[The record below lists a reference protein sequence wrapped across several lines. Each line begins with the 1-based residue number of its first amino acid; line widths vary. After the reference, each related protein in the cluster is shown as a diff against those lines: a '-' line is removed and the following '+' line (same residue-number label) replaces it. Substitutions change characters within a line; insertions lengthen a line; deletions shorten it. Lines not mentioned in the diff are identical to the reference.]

1 MTNEIHP
8 RVADI
13 NARIA
18 AGENLTDL
26 DSQYL
31 DMIGN
36 GYSPEEA
43 DKLVPT
49 NPSLADMMTELVRL
63 RREVKADPEKRAEL
77 LKLRDHI
84 RLLDNRPVY
93 FGTARRPGATTLTRD
108 LRAVTADEP
117 GELQQMLNSGH
128 VPEFMYS
135 TKHLD
140 ATDPCEG
147 VTPKITDEDWADLT
161 MAEAERLVS
170 AGRAIIR
177 GGRLL
182 PIEPNTPECEAA
194 RFLGMDDLLTHSIRG
209 RAEDIN
215 PGLIHKLQDD
225 GIDDFFSSL
234 SREADAEVT
243 FHTVK
248 LKVTTR
254 YAKVKAKKGPRTVR
268 TYRLPPKASLLDVSR
283 GKHRGHLPTNQCGS
297 RLYMMG
303 KFSADTLTASERILA
318 TAREATLKSLA
329 LTPEQIAE
337 KREVFGRKPGWV
349 RKQVA
354 GKLDNPMSG
363 VPVRNPLPL
372 EMTARYTG
380 HIQLEDRVRG
390 TDKWSGRSIEGTVNS
405 IAIND
410 GVETL
415 IGIVTGDGTQY
426 EAPLSEVT
434 KL

>member
-18 AGENLTDL
+18 AGENLTDI
-26 DSQYL
+26 DSQFL

-43 DKLVPT
+43 DRLVPT
-49 NPSLADMMTELVRL
+49 PPSLTDMMTELLHL
-63 RREVKADPEKRAEL
+63 RREAKADPEKRAEL
-77 LKLRDHI
+77 LKLRDRM
-84 RLLDNRPVY
+84 RLLGNRPMY

-128 VPEFMYS
+128 VPAFMYS

-140 ATDPCEG
+140 VVDPSEG
-147 VTPKITDEDWADLT
+147 VTPKISDEDWADLT
-161 MAEAERLVS
+161 MAEAEQLVS
-170 AGRAIIR
+170 AGKAIIR

-182 PIEPNTPECEAA
+182 PIKPNTPECAAA

-209 RAEDIN
+209 RAEDID

-225 GIDDFFSSL
+225 GVDDFFTSL
-234 SREADAEVT
+234 KLNNEADCEISFQT
-243 FHTVK
+243 S
-248 LKVTTR
+248 KVSFTTR
-254 YAKVKAKKGPRTVR
+254 YMKVWAKKGPRVLR
-268 TYRLPPKASLLDVSR
+268 SYRMPPKLTYHNIHR
-283 GKHRGHLPTNQCGS
+283 GKHRGQIPATDCGS

-303 KFSADTLTASERILA
+303 SLDAAGAS
-318 TAREATLKSLA
+318 
-329 LTPEQIAE
+329 
-337 KREVFGRKPGWV
+337 REVSLDEIFAGGIHDGDALLKARAVGRKPGWV

-354 GKLDNPMSG
+354 GKPDNPMSG
-363 VPVRNPLPL
+363 VPLRNPLPL

-380 HIQLEDRVRG
+380 HIQLDDRVRG

-405 IAIND
+405 IAINE

-426 EAPLSEVT
+426 EAPISEVT

>member
-8 RVADI
+8 RVTDI

-18 AGENLTDL
+18 AGENLTDI

-43 DKLVPT
+43 DRLVPAET
-49 NPSLADMMTELVRL
+49 QEPNLAEMMTELLRL
-63 RREVKADPEKRAEL
+63 RREVKADPAKRAEL
-77 LKLRDHI
+77 LKLRDRI
-84 RLLDNRPVY
+84 RVLSNQPN
-93 FGTARRPGATTLTRD
+93 
-108 LRAVTADEP
+108 AVNPSAE
-117 GELQQMLNSGH
+117 
-128 VPEFMYS
+128 
-135 TKHLD
+135 
-140 ATDPCEG
+140 
-147 VTPKITDEDWADLT
+147 VTPKISDADWADLT
-161 MAEAERLVS
+161 IAEAERLVS
-170 AGRAIIR
+170 AGKALIS
-177 GGRLL
+177 GGRLM
-182 PIEPNTPECEAA
+182 PIHPGTPECEAA

-209 RAEDIN
+209 RAEDID

-254 YAKVKAKKGPRTVR
+254 YAKLQAKKGPRVVR
-268 TYRLPPKASLLDVSR
+268 TYRLPPKASVMNIQR
-283 GKHRGHLPTNQCGS
+283 GKHRGHLPANDCGS

-303 KFSADTLTASERILA
+303 NPGAS
-318 TAREATLKSLA
+318 K
-329 LTPEQIAE
+329 LTPEQMAE
-337 KREVFGRKPGWV
+337 RRDAVIGRHPGWL
-349 RKQVA
+349 RKKFVGQP
-354 GKLDNPMSG
+354 DNPMSG

-380 HIQLEDRVRG
+380 HIQLDDRVRA
-390 TDKWSGRSIEGTVNS
+390 TDKWSGRTVEGTVNS

-415 IGIVTGDGTQY
+415 VGIVTGDGMQY